1 MNSQGLQ
8 IRPGTMVTVETRSEQ
23 PRCYRFQA
31 TDIINQQS
39 ISLSMRPFCNQPPEI
54 NEGQEVVVRFNHG
67 VFHYAFTSTV
77 SEMKNTLD
85 VDVLIAFPSRV
96 EVAIVK
102 IHKSSRTNSARQLTG
117 A

>member
-31 TDIINQQS
+31 TDFISQQS
-39 ISLSMRPFCNQPPEI
+39 ISLSMKPFCSQTPEI
-54 NEGQEVVVRFNHG
+54 SAGEEVVVRFNHG

-77 SEMKNTLD
+77 SSVKNALNI
-85 VDVLIAFPSRV
+85 DVLIAFPNRV

-102 IHKSSRTNSARQLTG
+102 IHKSSHASSARQLTG